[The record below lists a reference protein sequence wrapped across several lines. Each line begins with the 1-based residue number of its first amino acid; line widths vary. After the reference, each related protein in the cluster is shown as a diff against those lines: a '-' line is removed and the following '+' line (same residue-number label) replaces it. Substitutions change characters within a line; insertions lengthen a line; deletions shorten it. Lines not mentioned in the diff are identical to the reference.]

1 MTLAAALDRYNIE
14 IPNDQS
20 RLIER
25 YCQLLWH
32 WNERINLTRH
42 TDYNL
47 FVARDLVDSLALAKF
62 LKSDEELLDLG
73 TGGGVP
79 GILLAIL
86 RSDLQVSLCESIGK
100 KAQVVNEIVSDLKLP
115 VPVYHSRAEDVL
127 DDFRYDT
134 VVARAVGPLK
144 KILRWLNP
152 HWDALQRLLL
162 VKGPRWVEERGEAR
176 HLGLL
181 ASLELRRVDQ
191 YAMPGT
197 ESESVILEIRRS
209 LPAKND

>member
-32 WNERINLTRH
+32 WNKRINLTRH

-209 LPAKND
+209 LPAKNS